1 MDSEKTIQILTDA
14 EKKSNELYKKLNSI
28 CFRDENSNELDT
40 ILVNAVLA
48 QKKITTQIQNYLNNT
63 LEPTKPNLKYI
74 YRTAQG
80 VYQIVKLI
88 NKKQVYFGTYP
99 SLKSAIEK
107 RDYLIKHNW
116 PRDGFKRYD
125 KTRRKKYNNTQ
136 KYKEDYCISKVNNA
150 WEIRRKDPETG
161 KLLYYGRFK
170 NIEDARHERD
180 LLIKCNW
187 DLDTLCDLY

>member
-1 MDSEKTIQILTDA
+1 MDSEKTIQILLDA

-28 CFRDENSNELDT
+28 CFEDGNSDELDT
-40 ILVNAVLA
+40 LLVNTILA
-48 QKKITTQIQNYLNNT
+48 QKKITTQIQKYLNNT
-63 LEPTKPNLKYI
+63 LEPTQPNLKYI

-80 VYQIVKLI
+80 TYQINKLLN
-88 NKKQVYFGTYP
+88 NKTVYFGTYP
-99 SLKSAIEK
+99 SLKRAREK
-107 RDYLIKHNW
+107 RDYLIEHNW

-125 KTRRKKYNNTQ
+125 KTRRKKYNNTH
-136 KYKEDYCISKVNNA
+136 KYKEDYAICKVGKV

-187 DLDTLCDLY
+187 DLEALCDLY

>member
-1 MDSEKTIQILTDA
+1 M
-14 EKKSNELYKKLNSI
+14 
-28 CFRDENSNELDT
+28 
-40 ILVNAVLA
+40 
-48 QKKITTQIQNYLNNT
+48 
-63 LEPTKPNLKYI
+63 
-74 YRTAQG
+74 
-80 VYQIVKLI
+80 
-88 NKKQVYFGTYP
+88 
-99 SLKSAIEK
+99 
-107 RDYLIKHNW
+107 RDYLIEHNW

-187 DLDTLCDLY
+187 DLDTLCDVY